1 MFDLTKEISLKHK
14 NAYDLLDS
22 EVKDIA
28 GYGIIDQEEISN
40 SECLVHHSCI
50 YFFFSSIFKFKSISI
65 A

>member
-40 SECLVHHSCI
+40 TLLNSQGDMTFDDFI
-50 YFFFSSIFKFKSISI
+50 DIIKNPYYN
-65 A
+65 